1 MIPNPTE
8 ESFEPEIQM
17 PIKDLMNLSKL
28 DTLIYGLTKS
38 KETDIKASTIV
49 KVKSIGK
56 LEIVDDIE
64 SNWIQIEIMNDTKDS
79 EGKLIP
85 KGLTGWCFGGYVR

>member
-1 MIPNPTE
+1 M
-8 ESFEPEIQM
+8 PE
-17 PIKDLMNLSKL
+17 
-28 DTLIYGLTKS
+28 G
-38 KETDIKASTIV
+38 TIV